1 MYDLVLRNAQVRFS
15 KDAVDIGIEKGVIQE
30 IGRITGTHKLEI
42 DVKGNL
48 VTESFVNP
56 HLHLCKVFT
65 LFKMD
70 ELALRDYHGENMGK
84 AMTAIELASRVKESY
99 KEDWI
104 LENVRTALNL
114 AKEYGVTH
122 IRAFADVD
130 SKAKLEGI
138 KALLKA
144 KEEFKDVIEL
154 QVVAFPQDGV
164 LRDIEAYDLV
174 YESVKMGADVV
185 GGIPWIELTEKDE
198 EAHIDKMFKIALEF
212 DKDISMLVDDAGD
225 PTLKTIEKLAV
236 KTIEHKYFGR
246 VIAHHARAMSMYPT
260 PYLMKLIA
268 LLKKG
273 GVSVVTDP
281 HTGPLHVPVRELL
294 ENGVLLSLGQD
305 DISDAYYPYGRNNM
319 LEVAFF
325 ASHILWMTTRTDM
338 EVLYDMITKN
348 PAKAMRIKD
357 YGLEVGNTANLIVLN
372 AKNVLEALRF
382 HEKPLYVISHGKI
395 L

>member
-65 LFKMD
+65 LLKMD

-281 HTGPLHVPVRELL
+281 HTGPLHVPVIELL

-319 LEVAFF
+319 LEVAFL

>member
-236 KTIEHKYFGR
+236 KTIEYKYFGR

-319 LEVAFF
+319 LEVAFL

-357 YGLEVGNTANLIVLN
+357 YGLEVGKIANLIVLN

>member
-164 LRDIEAYDLV
+164 LRDI
-174 YESVKMGADVV
+174 
-185 GGIPWIELTEKDE
+185 
-198 EAHIDKMFKIALEF
+198 
-212 DKDISMLVDDAGD
+212 
-225 PTLKTIEKLAV
+225 
-236 KTIEHKYFGR
+236 
-246 VIAHHARAMSMYPT
+246 
-260 PYLMKLIA
+260 
-268 LLKKG
+268 
-273 GVSVVTDP
+273 
-281 HTGPLHVPVRELL
+281 
-294 ENGVLLSLGQD
+294 
-305 DISDAYYPYGRNNM
+305 
-319 LEVAFF
+319 
-325 ASHILWMTTRTDM
+325 
-338 EVLYDMITKN
+338 
-348 PAKAMRIKD
+348 
-357 YGLEVGNTANLIVLN
+357 
-372 AKNVLEALRF
+372 
-382 HEKPLYVISHGKI
+382 
-395 L
+395 

>member
-30 IGRITGTHKLEI
+30 IGRIAGMHKLEI

-319 LEVAFF
+319 LEVAFL

>member
-30 IGRITGTHKLEI
+30 IGRIAGTHKLEI

-65 LFKMD
+65 LFKID

-281 HTGPLHVPVRELL
+281 HTGPLHVPVIELL

-319 LEVAFF
+319 LEVAFL